1 MASHSRRR
9 RREDFQIAVIC
20 ALPLEYDAVVFA
32 CDEIWEEDRVEL
44 RNASGDGNTYK
55 TGRIGSHG
63 VVLLLLPGM
72 GKLAILCGICGG
84 VPGVKTSNEVFLG
97 DVVISKSIVQYDLG
111 RKYPNRFAPKD
122 TVEDTLGRPSQGVRS
137 LVATFQTLH
146 DRSDLQRRASQV
158 LEQIQQRA
166 ADKGHQNLY
175 RRPGEADRLFEP
187 DYVHRHRDSPSCG
200 CSESE
205 ACEDA
210 LTTSCEMLQCD
221 PSRIIPRMR
230 PMAQAFEKQTL
241 DDTVTQEV
249 RVLVG
254 RLGSGDTVLKAGLDR
269 DRIAREHDLL
279 AFEMEG
285 AGIWDVVPSVV
296 VKAFLFRIT
305 KIRTSLGDLK
315 PSIGSNGS
323 LGTRSIKQASL
334 QYRTRELRSMGLG
347 VSGAIALTY
356 AFWLHHSH
364 PNVSVFWVHASN
376 AGRFRQAY
384 SSIAQECDIP
394 GYDDPKADVL
404 MLVKTWLEKG
414 SRGRWLMVIDNAD
427 DTHLFFSPHSPA
439 GSNKTNPTTETQVGL
454 GRYVPECGHGS
465 IIITSRNKQTA
476 SRLVRGKSLL
486 EVGAM
491 SERETGQLLHTMLD
505 DEFSTE
511 EASVLSA
518 QLEHLPL
525 AIAQAAAFIREN
537 GISIAKYLR
546 LLEESDE
553 HLVEQLSEP
562 FETVGR
568 DSETP
573 HALTATWIFLFNQIQ
588 RQDALASDVLSFA
601 CLLDRQGIPEEFII
615 SFCNQRNTEGH
626 QITTSS
632 ITKALGT
639 LKAFSLVSGATDD
652 TIHMHRMNNLAST
665 YSHQGQHKEAEKLR
679 QQHTQTKAGR
689 RRQKS

>member
-44 RNASGDGNTYK
+44 RNASGDCNTYK
-55 TGRIGSHG
+55 TGRIGGHN

-146 DRSDLQRRASQV
+146 GRSDLQRRASQV

-166 ADKGHQNLY
+166 ADEGHQNLY
-175 RRPGEADRLFEP
+175 RRPAEADRLFEP
-187 DYVHRHRDSPSCG
+187 DYLHRHRNSPSCG

-221 PSRIIPRMR
+221 HSRIMPRMR
-230 PMAQAFEKQTL
+230 PMTQAFEKQTL
-241 DDTVTQEV
+241 NDIATQEV

-254 RLGSGDTVLKAGLDR
+254 RLGSADTVLKAGLDR
-269 DRIAREHDLL
+269 DRIAKEHDLL

-285 AGIWDVVPSVV
+285 AGIWDVIPCVV
-296 VKAFLFRIT
+296 VKAVCDYADSHKNKKWQHFAAATAASATKALLEHYTHMDRHSAPNSWFLVPYNENPDFVGRSEALNRIKLLFGHT
-305 KIRTSLGDLK
+305 EQHASQSAI
-315 PSIGSNGS
+315 P
-323 LGTRSIKQASL
+323 RSRVAL
-334 QYRTRELRSMGLG
+334 YGLG
-347 VSGAIALTY
+347 GIGKTQIALAYT
-356 AFWLHHSH
+356 FWLHHAH
-364 PNVSVFWVHASN
+364 PDVSVFWVHASN
-376 AGRFRQAY
+376 AERFRQAY
-384 SSIAQECDIP
+384 SSIAQECSIP
-394 GYDDPKADVL
+394 GHDDPKADIL
-404 MLVKTWLEKG
+404 LLVKTWLERG
-414 SRGRWLMVIDNAD
+414 IRGRWLMVIDNAD
-427 DTHLFFSPHSPA
+427 DTHPFFPPHSLA
-439 GSNKTNPTTETQVGL
+439 GSINTNPTTDTQGGL
-454 GRYVPECGHGS
+454 GRYIPECGHGS

-476 SRLVRGKSLL
+476 SRFVRGNSLL
-486 EVGAM
+486 EVRAM
-491 SERETGQLLHTMLD
+491 SESETGQLLHTMLD
-505 DEFSTE
+505 DEFSAE

-525 AIAQAAAFIREN
+525 AIAQAAAFIQEN
-537 GISIAKYLR
+537 SISIAKYIQ

-553 HLVEQLSEP
+553 NLVEQLSEP
-562 FETVGR
+562 FEAVGR

-573 HALTATWIFLFNQIQ
+573 HALTATWIVSFNQIQ
-588 RQDALASDVLSFA
+588 QQDALASELLSFA
-601 CLLDRQGIPEEFII
+601 CLLDRQGIPEEFI
-615 SFCNQRNTEGH
+615 EH
-626 QITTSS
+626 
-632 ITKALGT
+632 
-639 LKAFSLVSGATDD
+639 
-652 TIHMHRMNNLAST
+652 
-665 YSHQGQHKEAEKLR
+665 
-679 QQHTQTKAGR
+679 
-689 RRQKS
+689 